1 MNLREVIAKEDAVD
15 IPQMFA
21 DFLPIAMEVL
31 NIDKLPKIKLKKF
44 IEDEEQPTFGR
55 YINDL
60 LVIELGI
67 GNRHPVDILRT
78 LAHELVHFKQDQA
91 GKLGIHSG
99 NTGSPEEN
107 QANEVAGIIMRHF
120 NMKHSRYLST
130 KPLIFNDITENF
142 ADGKNPGL
150 KGLAKRSGV
159 NCKQPVSKLRSIA
172 KNSSGEKQRMA
183 HWCANMKSGR
193 KK

>member
-142 ADGKNPGL
+142 ADGKNPGR